1 MLKLQNI
8 CKQTQRRIGG
18 YAVPSPS
25 PAYIYMVLL
34 SHIQYNL
41 KHRHIIHRQSHR
53 LTNITASIRARDV
66 ANQLRKLHAYCK
78 RISKTLNFENNSQH
92 VLIGMHIFRIFDTQ
106 SNTNHFINLF
116 VKLLIQSLMK
126 KTLLSLCAVVAF
138 GFSAAA
144 EELTMDFT
152 SNSYGYTYTTDGN
165 YYEAADPT
173 EITDGAITL
182 SVSKNGGNGCRFW
195 SADKT
200 FRVYNKSIT
209 TISINGGTITS
220 IAFTGSKL
228 TALAADGFT
237 GTASAKTWTGSASSI
252 PFTASGSVTIKTI
265 TITYT
270 GGTIDNRKDAGLA
283 FSETSVTLR
292 LNEEFTAPT
301 LTKETTAAVT
311 YASDATE
318 VATVDATTGAVS
330 IVGVGT
336 ARITATAEANDE
348 YKAGSASYLI
358 TVKEAIPENAL
369 LYSELGE
376 EFTFEQVEGTFEPWT
391 HDSQYGLKGTGYSGG
406 TNNATTAIAASP
418 VIDLTNYESAQLTFK
433 NAFNF
438 YDDTIDGF
446 AYVVVKEEGDDW
458 VELATPTAPES
469 FSWTF
474 YDNEPISLADYDGMK
489 IQIGFKY
496 VSTTAV
502 AGTWEVKNIVV
513 TANAASSIDDMSA
526 DTDADAANAV
536 YYNLQGARVDNPVN
550 GQVYI
555 RVINNK
561 AEKVMF

>member
-1 MLKLQNI
+1 
-8 CKQTQRRIGG
+8 
-18 YAVPSPS
+18 
-25 PAYIYMVLL
+25 
-34 SHIQYNL
+34 
-41 KHRHIIHRQSHR
+41 
-53 LTNITASIRARDV
+53 
-66 ANQLRKLHAYCK
+66 
-78 RISKTLNFENNSQH
+78 
-92 VLIGMHIFRIFDTQ
+92 MHIFRIFDTQ

-165 YYEAADPT
+165 YYEAANPT
-173 EITDGAITL
+173 EITAGAITL

-270 GGTIDNRKDAGLA
+270 GGTVDDRKDAGLA

-358 TVKEAIPENAL
+358 TVKEALPEGAM
-369 LYSELGE
+369 YVSEMGE
-376 EFTFEQVEGTFEPWT
+376 DFTFEDVQGGFQPWQ
-391 HDSQYGLKGTGYSGG
+391 HSSSYGLMGTGYKNNT
-406 TNNATTAIAASP
+406 TNAVTGIAASP
-418 VIDLTNYESAQLTFK
+418 VIDLTEYESAQLTFK
-433 NAFNF
+433 TAFNN
-438 YDDTIDGF
+438 YKINNAMIDVADFDGY
-446 AYVVVKEEGDDW
+446 AYIVVKEEGDDW
-458 VELATPTAPES
+458 VELAQATAPEA

-474 YDNEPISLADYDGMK
+474 YDNEPIDLSDYDGMK

-496 VSTTAV
+496 VSTAEC
-502 AGTWEVKNIVV
+502 AGTWEVNNIVV